1 MGVVDCA
8 ACDGT
13 GRTSGM
19 ICWFCH
25 GLCAWSTVAPRQPG
39 STGSGRDER
48 VSARSVL
55 VAPARPWVLLG
66 RAAGVASVG
75 GASAAAASEHAAA
88 CPRTA
93 CRMS

>member
-39 STGSGRDER
+39 STGSGREKR

-55 VAPARPWVLLG
+55 VAPCG
-66 RAAGVASVG
+66 RGAAGSCSG
-75 GASAAAASEHAAA
+75 WLASAGRRQPPPPSTQQLARG
-88 CPRTA
+88 PRTA
-93 CRMS
+93 